1 MMGWEDKIRN
11 MFPRAGEVYLV
22 KDRDNILD
30 DSSVIDMFSRNNID
44 YIDFLDP
51 IVFRYAYETK
61 YKYERTNTLI
71 IRTDNYSEIPYDV
84 YSNSFQVQIKLKDV
98 ITFLD
103 YSAMKEYSIGIPELV
118 HIDSF
123 QNKTLNYEETK
134 RLLSK
139 DQSREDSEEYVLPVA
154 NDITTFGLVVMI
166 IGQWRSGDNTL
177 NDKQIS
183 SINDVNSKFQNWL
196 IQNFDQTVSLPSYPK
211 PKMVHQIPDFMNHSD
226 YNQKKALIVMD
237 GMSFTQW
244 NIINDYLINNQFK
257 TEVSP
262 TLAWIPSITSVS
274 RQSIFSGKPP
284 LNFSDTINTTNYE
297 EKQWEDFWV
306 DKGFDK
312 SDIFYQRALGSD
324 NYLEMDL
331 QHILRNKK
339 IVGCVIDS
347 IDRFMHAAQQGLW
360 SVHSELNYWL
370 NKGFLLSF
378 LKDLIE
384 NDFEVYITSDHGN
397 IESQG
402 VGRINQGVLANS
414 KGERVRVYDDKNIR
428 NRTRED
434 YFEVSENWDS
444 QFLPQNYYP
453 LIAKE
458 NYAFITK
465 NDKIVGHGGTS
476 IEEVFV
482 PFVKVTR

>member
-1 MMGWEDKIRN
+1 MDWEDKIRN
-11 MFPRAGEVYLV
+11 MFPRIGEIYLV
-22 KDRDNILD
+22 KDIDKILD

-51 IVFRYAYETK
+51 IIFRYAYETK

-84 YSNSFQVQIKLKDV
+84 YAKSFQVQINLKDV

-103 YSAMKEYSIGIPELV
+103 YSAMKEYSIGISELV
-118 HIDSF
+118 DIDSF

-139 DQSREDSEEYVLPVA
+139 EQSREDSEEYVLPVA
-154 NDITTFGLVVMI
+154 NDITTFGLAAMV
-166 IGQWRSGDNTL
+166 IGQWRSGVNTL

-183 SINDVNSKFQNWL
+183 SINDVNLQFQNWL
-196 IQNFDQTVSLPSYPK
+196 IKNFDQTVSLPPYPK

-244 NIINDYLINNQFK
+244 NIINGYLINNQFK

-274 RQSIFSGKPP
+274 RQSIFSGKLP

-297 EKQWEDFWV
+297 EKQWKDFWI

-312 SDIFYQRALGSD
+312 SDVFYQRALGSD

-331 QHILRNKK
+331 QHILRN
-339 IVGCVIDS
+339 
-347 IDRFMHAAQQGLW
+347 
-360 SVHSELNYWL
+360 
-370 NKGFLLSF
+370 
-378 LKDLIE
+378 
-384 NDFEVYITSDHGN
+384 
-397 IESQG
+397 
-402 VGRINQGVLANS
+402 
-414 KGERVRVYDDKNIR
+414 
-428 NRTRED
+428 
-434 YFEVSENWDS
+434 
-444 QFLPQNYYP
+444 
-453 LIAKE
+453 
-458 NYAFITK
+458 
-465 NDKIVGHGGTS
+465 
-476 IEEVFV
+476 
-482 PFVKVTR
+482 

>member
-1 MMGWEDKIRN
+1 MMDWVEKMKN
-11 MFPRAGEVYLV
+11 MFPRTGEIYLI
-22 KDRDNILD
+22 KDSDRILD
-30 DSSVIDMFSRNNID
+30 DSSVIDMFSRNDVD
-44 YIDFLDP
+44 YVDFLDP
-51 IVFRYAYETK
+51 IAFRYTYETT

-71 IRTDNYSEIPYDV
+71 IRTENYSDIPYDV
-84 YSNSFQVQIKLKDV
+84 YAEAFQIQISLNDL

-103 YSAMKEYSIGIPELV
+103 YTASKEYKIGILELV
-118 HIDSF
+118 DIDSF
-123 QNKTLNYEETK
+123 QNKMLSYEET
-134 RLLSK
+134 RDLLSEK
-139 DQSREDSEEYVLPVA
+139 INEEGKEYILPTI
-154 NDITTFGLVVMI
+154 NDIKSFGSAAMV
-166 IGQWRSGDNTL
+166 IGQWRSGVNTL

-183 SINDVNSKFQNWL
+183 SINDANLQFQNWL
-196 IQNFDQTVSLPSYPK
+196 IKNFDQTVSLPPYPK

-244 NIINDYLINNQFK
+244 NIINDYLINNQLK

-274 RQSIFSGKPP
+274 RQSIFSGKLP
-284 LNFSDTINTTNYE
+284 LNFSDKINTTNYE
-297 EKQWEDFWV
+297 EKQWKDFWV

-312 SDIFYQRALGSD
+312 SDVFYQRALGND

-384 NDFEVYITSDHGN
+384 NNFEVYITSDHGN

-414 KGERVRVYDDKNIR
+414 KGERVRVYDDKSIR
-428 NRTRED
+428 NRTIED

>member
-1 MMGWEDKIRN
+1 MEWEEKIKT
-11 MFPRAGEVYLV
+11 MFPRTQGIYLV
-22 KDRDNILD
+22 EDPDKILD
-30 DSSVIDMFSRNNID
+30 DSSVINMFSRNNID
-44 YIDFLDP
+44 YIDFIDP
-51 IVFRYAYETK
+51 IVFRYSYETK
-61 YKYERTNTLI
+61 YKYERNKTLI
-71 IRTDNYSEIPYDV
+71 IRTKNYFDVPYDV
-84 YSNSFQVQIKLKDV
+84 YAKAYHIQINLADLLM
-98 ITFLD
+98 FLD
-103 YSAMKEYSIGIPELV
+103 YSAVKEFKIGIPELV
-118 HIDSF
+118 ETDSF
-123 QNKTLNYEETK
+123 QKKSKNYEETN
-134 RLLSK
+134 RLLSGN
-139 DQSREDSEEYVLPVA
+139 QVHEDNEEYILPTA
-154 NDITTFGLVVMI
+154 TDIATFGLAAMA
-166 IGQWRSGDNTL
+166 IGQWRNKYNPL
-177 NDKQIS
+177 NDKQIL
-183 SINDVNSKFQNWL
+183 SINDVNSKFQSWL
-196 IQNFDQTVSLPSYPK
+196 TKNLDHTVSLPPYPR
-211 PKMVHQIPDFMNHSD
+211 PKMVHQIPDFMNNSD
-226 YNQKKALIVMD
+226 YKQKKALIVMD

-297 EKQWEDFWV
+297 EKRWKDFWIE
-306 DKGFDK
+306 KGFDK

-370 NKGFLLSF
+370 NKDFLVSF
-378 LKDLIE
+378 LDDLIE

-402 VGRINQGVLANS
+402 VGRINQGILANS
-414 KGERVRVYDDKNIR
+414 KGERVRVYDDKSIR

-434 YFEVSENWDS
+434 YFGVSENWDS

-476 IEEVFV
+476 IEEVYV
-482 PFVKVTR
+482 PFAKVTR

>member
-1 MMGWEDKIRN
+1 MDWEDKIRN
-11 MFPRAGEVYLV
+11 MFPRTGEVYLV
-22 KDRDNILD
+22 KDPDNILD

-84 YSNSFQVQIKLKDV
+84 YAKSFQVQINLKDV

-103 YSAMKEYSIGIPELV
+103 YSAIKKCKIWISELV
-118 HIDSF
+118 DIDSF

-139 DQSREDSEEYVLPVA
+139 EQSREDSEEYVLPVA
-154 NDITTFGLVVMI
+154 NDITTFGLAAMV
-166 IGQWRSGDNTL
+166 IGQWRSGVNTL

-183 SINDVNSKFQNWL
+183 SINDVNLQFQNWL
-196 IQNFDQTVSLPSYPK
+196 IKNFDETVSLPSYPK

-274 RQSIFSGKPP
+274 RQSIFSGKLP
-284 LNFSDTINTTNYE
+284 LNFSDKINTTNYE
-297 EKQWEDFWV
+297 EKQWKDFWV

-312 SDIFYQRALGSD
+312 SDVFYQRALGSD

-370 NKGFLLSF
+370 NKG
-378 LKDLIE
+378 
-384 NDFEVYITSDHGN
+384 
-397 IESQG
+397 
-402 VGRINQGVLANS
+402 
-414 KGERVRVYDDKNIR
+414 
-428 NRTRED
+428 
-434 YFEVSENWDS
+434 
-444 QFLPQNYYP
+444 
-453 LIAKE
+453 
-458 NYAFITK
+458 
-465 NDKIVGHGGTS
+465 
-476 IEEVFV
+476 
-482 PFVKVTR
+482 

>member
-1 MMGWEDKIRN
+1 MGWEDKIRN
-11 MFPRAGEVYLV
+11 MFPRTGEIYLV
-22 KDRDNILD
+22 KDLDRILD
-30 DSSVIDMFSRNNID
+30 DSSVINMFSRNNID
-44 YIDFLDP
+44 YIDFIDP
-51 IVFRYAYETK
+51 IVFRYSYETK

-71 IRTDNYSEIPYDV
+71 IRTKNYFDVPYDV
-84 YSNSFQVQIKLKDV
+84 YTKAYHIQINLKDLLM
-98 ITFLD
+98 FLD
-103 YSAMKEYSIGIPELV
+103 SSAVKEYKIGILELV
-118 HIDSF
+118 EADSF
-123 QNKTLNYEETK
+123 QKRPKNYEETK
-134 RLLSK
+134 RLLSGNQVH
-139 DQSREDSEEYVLPVA
+139 DDNGEYILSA
-154 NDITTFGLVVMI
+154 ATDNATFGLAAMV
-166 IGQWRSGDNTL
+166 IGQWRNEHNL
-177 NDKQIS
+177 INDKQIS
-183 SINDVNSKFQNWL
+183 SINEVNSKFQSWL
-196 IQNFDQTVSLPSYPK
+196 ANNFDQTVSLPPYPR
-211 PKMVHQIPDFMNHSD
+211 PKMVHQIPGFMNHSD

-262 TLAWIPSITSVS
+262 ILSWIPSTTSVS
-274 RQSIFSGKPP
+274 RQSIFSGQLP
-284 LNFSDTINTTNYE
+284 LNFRDTINTTNYE
-297 EKQWEDFWV
+297 EKQWKDFWI

-324 NYLEMDL
+324 NYLEMNL
-331 QHILRNKK
+331 QHILKNKK
-339 IVGCVIDS
+339 IVGCVIDC

-370 NKGFLLSF
+370 NKDFLVSF
-378 LKDLIE
+378 LGDLIE

-402 VGRINQGVLANS
+402 VGRINQGILANS
-414 KGERVRVYDDKNIR
+414 KGERVRVYDDKSIR

-434 YFEVSENWDS
+434 YFGVSENWDS

-465 NDKIVGHGGTS
+465 NDKIVGHGGTN
-476 IEEVFV
+476 IEEVYV
-482 PFVKVTR
+482 PFAKVTR

>member
-1 MMGWEDKIRN
+1 MMDWVEKIKN
-11 MFPRAGEVYLV
+11 MFPRTGDFYLV
-22 KDRDNILD
+22 KDSDGILD
-30 DSSVIDMFSRNNID
+30 DSSVIDMFSRNDID
-44 YIDFLDP
+44 YVDFLDP
-51 IVFRYAYETK
+51 IVFRHTYEAT

-71 IRTDNYSEIPYDV
+71 IRTVNYSDIPYDV
-84 YSNSFQVQIKLKDV
+84 YAEAFQIQINLKDL
-98 ITFLD
+98 IAFLD
-103 YSAMKEYSIGIPELV
+103 YTAIKECKIGLPELID
-118 HIDSF
+118 IDSF

-134 RLLSK
+134 ILLSK
-139 DQSREDSEEYVLPVA
+139 KNKHEDMKEYVLPVT
-154 NDITTFGLVVMI
+154 NDIKTFGLAAMI

-177 NDKQIS
+177 NEKQIS
-183 SINDVNSKFQNWL
+183 SINNVNSKFQKWL

-226 YNQKKALIVMD
+226 YSQKKALIVMD

-244 NIINDYLINNQFK
+244 NIIKDYLADNQFK
-257 TEVSP
+257 TEVTP
-262 TLAWIPSITSVS
+262 TLAWVPSITSVS

-297 EKQWEDFWV
+297 EIQWKSFWI

-312 SDIFYQRALGSD
+312 SDVFYQRALGSD

-331 QHILRNKK
+331 QHLLRNKK

-370 NKGFLLSF
+370 NRGFLLSF

-384 NDFEVYITSDHGN
+384 NDFEVYMTSDHGN
-397 IESQG
+397 IESHG

-414 KGERVRVYDDKNIR
+414 KGERVRVYDDKSIR

-444 QFLPQNYYP
+444 QFLPRNYYP

>member
-1 MMGWEDKIRN
+1 MGWEDKIRN

-226 YNQKKALIVMD
+226 YN
-237 GMSFTQW
+237 
-244 NIINDYLINNQFK
+244 
-257 TEVSP
+257 
-262 TLAWIPSITSVS
+262 
-274 RQSIFSGKPP
+274 
-284 LNFSDTINTTNYE
+284 
-297 EKQWEDFWV
+297 
-306 DKGFDK
+306 
-312 SDIFYQRALGSD
+312 
-324 NYLEMDL
+324 
-331 QHILRNKK
+331 
-339 IVGCVIDS
+339 
-347 IDRFMHAAQQGLW
+347 
-360 SVHSELNYWL
+360 
-370 NKGFLLSF
+370 
-378 LKDLIE
+378 
-384 NDFEVYITSDHGN
+384 
-397 IESQG
+397 
-402 VGRINQGVLANS
+402 
-414 KGERVRVYDDKNIR
+414 
-428 NRTRED
+428 
-434 YFEVSENWDS
+434 
-444 QFLPQNYYP
+444 
-453 LIAKE
+453 
-458 NYAFITK
+458 
-465 NDKIVGHGGTS
+465 
-476 IEEVFV
+476 
-482 PFVKVTR
+482 